1 MITTADGKMLEGI
14 RILDFSRVLAGPFCT
29 ALLADLGAEVV
40 KVEPPGGD
48 DYRFVG
54 PFLESE
60 SALFLTVNRGKRSIV
75 IDLKR
80 DRGVELARRLAAQS
94 DVVVENFRPGVAQ
107 KLGIG
112 YEDLEPLNSKLVYA
126 SISGFGQFGEFS
138 RLPAYDI
145 IVQAMSG
152 LMHITGDSNG
162 PPTLVGEAIGDLAA
176 GLFGSWAILAALFAR
191 ERSGK
196 GRYIDVA
203 LFDSLVSLL
212 PTSLCQLL
220 YADRVPMRVGN
231 RHQLSAP
238 FGAFPALDGDVVIAV
253 LNDKLFEKLARTI
266 ERPDLLE
273 DPRFTND
280 ESRCMNESALRQA
293 IEAWTRARAAAEV
306 VRLLSEAGV
315 PAAPIWDI
323 RQATDNA
330 HIKARGLFASA
341 EHATLGTIPIPEQPV
356 SFGGHRRGA
365 TTAPP
370 VLGEHTDAVLRE
382 VLNASDDEIS
392 ALRKTEV
399 IL

>member
-1 MITTADGKMLEGI
+1 MIKDSNGKMLEGI

-40 KVEPPGGD
+40 KVEPPRGD

-54 PFLESE
+54 PLLKSE

-80 DRGVELARRLAAQS
+80 ERGVELARKLAAES

-112 YEDLEPLNSKLVYA
+112 YEDLKMVNPKLVYA
-126 SISGFGQFGEFS
+126 SISGFGQLGEFS
-138 RLPAYDI
+138 HLPAYDI

-152 LMHITGDSNG
+152 LMHITGDSDG
-162 PPTLVGEAIGDLAA
+162 PPTLVGEAVGDLAA

-191 ERSGK
+191 ERKGE

-220 YADRVPMRVGN
+220 YADRVPKRVGN

-238 FGAFPALDGDVVIAV
+238 FGAFPASDGDVVIAV
-253 LNDKLFEKLARTI
+253 LNDKLFEKLAKTI
-266 ERPDLLE
+266 ERPDLPE
-273 DPRFTND
+273 DPRFAND
-280 ESRCMNESALRQA
+280 ESRCMHESVLREA
-293 IEAWTRARAAAEV
+293 IEAWTRTRTAAEV

-330 HIKARGLFASA
+330 HVKARGLFASA

-356 SFGGHRRGA
+356 SFGGGRRGA
-365 TTAPP
+365 TTAAP

-392 ALRKTEV
+392 ALRKFKV
-399 IL
+399 VL

>member
-1 MITTADGKMLEGI
+1 MIKDSNGKMLEGI

-40 KVEPPGGD
+40 KIEPPRGD

-54 PFLESE
+54 PLLKSE

-80 DRGVELARRLAAQS
+80 ERGVELARKLAAQS

-112 YEDLEPLNSKLVYA
+112 YEDLKMVNPKLVYA

-138 RLPAYDI
+138 HLPAYDI

-152 LMHITGDSNG
+152 LMHITGDSDG
-162 PPTLVGEAIGDLAA
+162 PPTLVGEAVGDLAA

-191 ERSGK
+191 ERSGE

-220 YADRVPMRVGN
+220 YADRVPKRVGN

-238 FGAFPALDGDVVIAV
+238 FGAFPASDGDVVIAV
-253 LNDKLFEKLARTI
+253 LNDKLFEKLAQTI
-266 ERPDLLE
+266 ERPDLPE
-273 DPRFTND
+273 DLRFAND
-280 ESRCMNESALRQA
+280 ESRYMHESALREA
-293 IEAWTRARAAAEV
+293 IEAWTRTRTAAEV

-330 HIKARGLFASA
+330 HVKARGLFASA

-356 SFGGHRRGA
+356 RFGGDRRGA
-365 TTAPP
+365 TTAAP
-370 VLGEHTDAVLRE
+370 VLGQHTDAVLRE
-382 VLNASDDEIS
+382 LLNASDDEID

>member
-1 MITTADGKMLEGI
+1 MITTEDGKMLEGI

-40 KVEPPGGD
+40 KVEPPRGD

-54 PFLESE
+54 PLLKSE

-80 DRGVELARRLAAQS
+80 ERGVELARKLAMES

-107 KLGIG
+107 RLGIG
-112 YEDLEPLNSKLVYA
+112 YEQLKTLNPKLVYA

-138 RLPAYDI
+138 NLPAYDI

-152 LMHITGDSNG
+152 LMHITGDADG
-162 PPTLVGEAIGDLAA
+162 PPTLVGEAVGDLAA

-191 ERSGK
+191 ERSGE

-220 YADRVPMRVGN
+220 YADRVPKRVGN

-238 FGAFPALDGDVVIAV
+238 FGVFPAADGNVVIAV
-253 LNDKLFEKLARTI
+253 LNDKLFMKLGQTI
-266 ERPDLLE
+266 ERPDLPE
-273 DPRFTND
+273 DPRFAND
-280 ESRCMNESALRQA
+280 ESRCTHEPALRQA
-293 IEAWTRARAAAEV
+293 IEAWTGTRAAAEV

-330 HIKARGLFASA
+330 HVKARGLFASA
-341 EHATLGTIPIPEQPV
+341 EHATLGAIPIPEQPV

-365 TTAPP
+365 TTAAP

-382 VLNASDDEIS
+382 LLNVGDDEID
-392 ALRKTEV
+392 ALRKAEV
-399 IL
+399 VL

>member
-1 MITTADGKMLEGI
+1 
-14 RILDFSRVLAGPFCT
+14 
-29 ALLADLGAEVV
+29 
-40 KVEPPGGD
+40 
-48 DYRFVG
+48 
-54 PFLESE
+54 
-60 SALFLTVNRGKRSIV
+60 
-75 IDLKR
+75 
-80 DRGVELARRLAAQS
+80 
-94 DVVVENFRPGVAQ
+94 
-107 KLGIG
+107 
-112 YEDLEPLNSKLVYA
+112 
-126 SISGFGQFGEFS
+126 
-138 RLPAYDI
+138 
-145 IVQAMSG
+145 
-152 LMHITGDSNG
+152 
-162 PPTLVGEAIGDLAA
+162 
-176 GLFGSWAILAALFAR
+176 
-191 ERSGK
+191 
-196 GRYIDVA
+196 
-203 LFDSLVSLL
+203 
-212 PTSLCQLL
+212 
-220 YADRVPMRVGN
+220 
-231 RHQLSAP
+231 
-238 FGAFPALDGDVVIAV
+238 VVIAV